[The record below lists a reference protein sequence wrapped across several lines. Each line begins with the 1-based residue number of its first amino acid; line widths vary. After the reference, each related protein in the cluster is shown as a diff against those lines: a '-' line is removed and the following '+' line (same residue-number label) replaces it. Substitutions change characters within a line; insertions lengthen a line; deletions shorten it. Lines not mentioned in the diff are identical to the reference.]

1 MAILPIIVAPDPRLK
16 ATCEP
21 VARVDSEIVTLM
33 DDLLE
38 TMYLA
43 PGIGLAAPQVNVHKR
58 VLVIDISPK
67 DGPREPLC
75 LANPEIVAVS
85 EELQKHDEGCLS
97 LPKHYAEVV
106 RPARAS
112 VRYLDRDNEPREI
125 EADGMLAVCLQHEI
139 DHLDGILFVDHVS
152 VLKRGM
158 ILRKL
163 RKSKKQGLLAAE

>member
-1 MAILPIIVAPDPRLK
+1 MAILPIIIAPDPRLK
-16 ATCEP
+16 AKCEP
-21 VARVDSEIVTLM
+21 VARVDEGVAALM

-38 TMYLA
+38 TMYIA

-58 VLVIDISPK
+58 VLAVDISPK
-67 DGPREPLC
+67 DGPRDPLC

-85 EELQKHDEGCLS
+85 EELLKHDEGCLS

-106 RPARAS
+106 RPANVT
-112 VRYLDRDNEPREI
+112 VRYLDRDNLDCEI
-125 EADGMLAVCLQHEI
+125 TADGMLAVVLQHEI

-152 VLKRGM
+152 ALKRGM

-163 RKSKKQGLLAAE
+163 RKFKKQESLAAE